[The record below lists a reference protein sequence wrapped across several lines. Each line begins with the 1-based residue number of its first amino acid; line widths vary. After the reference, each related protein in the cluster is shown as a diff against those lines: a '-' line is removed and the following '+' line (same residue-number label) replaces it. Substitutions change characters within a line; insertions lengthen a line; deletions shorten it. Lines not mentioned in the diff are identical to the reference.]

1 MPLFTLKSYHYTAC
15 TVGSGMKREEE
26 SGRQREGEG
35 DVESHRHTFSSA
47 SSSQSVKEHL
57 NTHSKSYLA
66 PAVLLNSSFSRH
78 SRKQGERE
86 PRNNQPCL
94 SFCSTE
100 GSYNETHSSIVESLI
115 IHCGNFAGG
124 PYHITI

>member
-1 MPLFTLKSYHYTAC
+1 MPLFTLKSYHHTAC
-15 TVGSGMKREEE
+15 TVGSGMKR
-26 SGRQREGEG
+26 GRKRRRC
-35 DVESHRHTFSSA
+35 SKSRHRTFSSA

-57 NTHSKSYLA
+57 NTHSKSYLT
-66 PAVLLNSSFSRH
+66 PAVLLNSSFFFFPGH
-78 SRKQGERE
+78 SRKQSRRE

-100 GSYNETHSSIVESLI
+100 GSYNETHSSVVESLI
-115 IHCGNFAGG
+115 IHCGSFAGE